1 LFGVL
6 KLGYSLELRGR
17 REEGGH
23 TATYY
28 PQCQAWSE
36 HIDPGLLHANSDWLA
51 EERVKMYEKLVLRL
65 LARFLIDEDR
75 EVPSP
80 PTPPYSPPLVKGWF
94 LSQAPMRAAACDA
107 SACVCVFVCVCGWVG
122 GWGLGVDQVVD
133 AYDRGEG
140 DEECLALLFKNV
152 VSYVCSLPFHK
163 VAPPSTTVAH
173 VAVQSII
180 VCRLHCFTV
189 DYIVIYI
196 YIYRCG
202 SCWN

>member
-36 HIDPGLLHANSDWLA
+36 HIDPGLLHANSDGLA

-65 LARFLIDEDR
+65 LAHFLIDEDR

-80 PTPPYSPPLVKGWF
+80 PSSRCCTHPCVPL
-94 LSQAPMRAAACDA
+94 
-107 SACVCVFVCVCGWVG
+107 CVTGVLVFVCVCVRG
-122 GWGLGVDQVVD
+122 GAGVDQVVD

-140 DEECLALLFKNV
+140 GEECLALLFKNV

-163 VAPPSTTVAH
+163 VAPPSTTAAAH
-173 VAVQSII
+173 VAVQSRI
-180 VCRLHCFTV
+180 VCRFHCFTV
-189 DYIVIYI
+189 DYIALYI
-196 YIYRCG
+196 YIIL
-202 SCWN
+202 